1 MMLAT
6 KTLEW
11 SGGTVKDPMTNMH
24 KLPAIHCKS
33 IMQKQDVDL
42 TLQAMAIYLIKN

>member
-1 MMLAT
+1 MILQE

-24 KLPAIHCKS
+24 KLPAS
-33 IMQKQDVDL
+33 L
-42 TLQAMAIYLIKN
+42 